1 MSQKDKKMD
10 LYSVSTRI
18 ALFLG
23 LILIISC
30 QNKESKA
37 DSTPRTQTSADLPCT
52 DPFPLL
58 DFDAVVTSA
67 NQIYNRFLSREDLPE
82 EWKSLSICDRVTAWE
97 IHADEFE
104 KAPFVD
110 QFLIKKRCVREF
122 GLKIG
127 SSSSSDEELS
137 KLADF
142 ISKTDLYAWSSSR
155 LTLSTDQDKWAWL
168 YQKYKKPHELC
179 KNHYY
184 STRNGKKE
192 AYDCYYF
199 ANFLLLKTINHS
211 INGFYAAIGSNDP
224 CNPHDLIIRY
234 DFEMGKN
241 GDIVVRRELLNPF
254 ILIRDIPVW

>member
-1 MSQKDKKMD
+1 MISQKNKKMD
-10 LYSVSTRI
+10 PYSVSTRG
-18 ALFLG
+18 ALFLV
-23 LILIISC
+23 LILIMSC
-30 QNKESKA
+30 QNRESKA
-37 DSTPRTQTSADLPCT
+37 GSTARTQTSPDLPCT

-67 NQIYNRFLSREDLPE
+67 NQVYNRFLSREDLPE

-127 SSSSSDEELS
+127 SSLSNEELDN
-137 KLADF
+137 LADF

-155 LTLSTDQDKWAWL
+155 LALSTDQNKWALL
-168 YQKYKKPHELC
+168 YQKYKKPHEQC

-184 STRNGKKE
+184 FTINGKRE
-192 AYDCYYF
+192 GYDCYYF

-234 DFEMGKN
+234 DFKMGEK
-241 GDIVVRRELLNPF
+241 GDVVVCRELLNPF